1 MSFLHGKELQEEIKK
16 CLSSKS
22 AKRCAVA
29 YIGRGA
35 FDIINGK
42 CEILCDLF
50 SSGTNPKEVK
60 RLFNKKN
67 VTIRHQKDLHTKIYS
82 TENFV
87 ILGSANMTNHALNFD
102 GSDNTLIEACS
113 KFEKKK
119 LPQNYSA
126 AREFV
131 DSLWNDGVVV
141 TEKMIDNAI
150 EEYESGE
157 RENIPSRLNITDFC
171 DGSNYICLYT
181 DANLSKEGKK
191 TANREL
197 GANWSCKDY
206 TVWENWEKLP
216 CGYFFDL
223 YWHPKSGKIEY
234 CGLSKYDGIRIPFEY
249 ENDEDEKG
257 VLYISNT
264 IKMNGKD
271 KKELTKFI
279 NGKVIPLVQKK
290 YSIEEID
297 NDHDGGIIL
306 SLNDLLD

>member
-67 VTIRHQKDLHTKIYS
+67 VTIRHQKDLHAKIYS

-119 LPQNYSA
+119 LPKNYSA

-141 TEKMIDNAI
+141 TEKLIDNAI

-181 DANLSKEGKK
+181 DANLSKEGGK
-191 TANREL
+191 TANQEL

-206 TVWENWEKLP
+206 TVFGKTGKNCHVAISLTCIGIRNQEKLNIVGSP
-216 CGYFFDL
+216 NMMELEFRLNMKTMKTKKEFF
-223 YWHPKSGKIEY
+223 IF
-234 CGLSKYDGIRIPFEY
+234 RIP
-249 ENDEDEKG
+249 
-257 VLYISNT
+257 
-264 IKMNGKD
+264 
-271 KKELTKFI
+271 
-279 NGKVIPLVQKK
+279 
-290 YSIEEID
+290 
-297 NDHDGGIIL
+297 
-306 SLNDLLD
+306 